1 MQIGIGRFGQRGR
14 AVVWVLSSVGLG
26 VSCMSAYV
34 SGASKAKE
42 RAKASSKRAIPQHL
56 IGGVA
61 FAIVAVA
68 CGWTAYASLFTGKV
82 EPLRFS
88 DRFDAVLSAGASVA
102 VRSDITHSLPVRTRS
117 LAQEQTDPEVRRN
130 YQTLMNGAQTLGAQ
144 PAAFSTAELPK
155 FERRLIA
162 YAPQS
167 AAAVRVVQ
175 SVPLPA
181 RRPQI
186 RDIAQTTASKP
197 ANVAAATPAEKPFS
211 IFEKLFGKNDSHGPV
226 LAYAA
231 PDGGVMSDG
240 SSISYGGG
248 RYDRTTAVYDIS
260 AKTVYMPDG
269 KKLEAHSG
277 LGDKMDDPR
286 FVHVRMRGATP
297 ATHLRSR
304 DARAAVSRRRGDPP
318 QAGWRRGRDPRPDRP
333 AGAHLH
339 ARSERRLQRLRLVQG
354 LQRIPER
361 LQERRGQEAGR
372 RRQDRLSRF
381 GIAAGAK
388 ASAAFSFQPF
398 CFSLIPPGVAARRAG
413 NFCVC
418 LPRGTPIG

>member
-34 SGASKAKE
+34 SAASKAKE

-167 AAAVRVVQ
+167 AEAAAAVRVVQ

-297 ATHLRSR
+297 PHTYDLAMR
-304 DARAAVSRRRGDPP
+304 
-318 QAGWRRGRDPRPDRP
+318 
-333 AGAHLH
+333 
-339 ARSERRLQRLRLVQG
+339 
-354 LQRIPER
+354 ER
-361 LQERRGQEAGR
+361 LFHGVEAIRLKPVGGEGAIHGR
-372 RRQDRLSRF
+372 TGLLAHTYMLGPNGDSNGCVSF
-381 GIAAGAK
+381 K
-388 ASAAFSFQPF
+388 DYNAFLNAFKNGEVKK
-398 CFSLIPPGVAARRAG
+398 LVVVAR
-413 NFCVC
+413 
-418 LPRGTPIG
+418 ID

>member
-167 AAAVRVVQ
+167 AEAAAAVRVVQ

-297 ATHLRSR
+297 PHTYDLAMR
-304 DARAAVSRRRGDPP
+304 
-318 QAGWRRGRDPRPDRP
+318 
-333 AGAHLH
+333 
-339 ARSERRLQRLRLVQG
+339 
-354 LQRIPER
+354 ER
-361 LQERRGQEAGR
+361 LFHGVEAIRLKPVGGEGAIHGR
-372 RRQDRLSRF
+372 TGLLAHTYMLGPNGDSNGCVSF
-381 GIAAGAK
+381 K
-388 ASAAFSFQPF
+388 DYNAFLNAFKNGEVRK
-398 CFSLIPPGVAARRAG
+398 LVVVAR
-413 NFCVC
+413 
-418 LPRGTPIG
+418 ID